1 MSSLAERLTTVSC
14 PLHVFYEDENI
25 FGDFST
31 FNQEYNDVTKVT
43 SNTITSAS
51 PQQRTSK
58 EVGSK
63 RMLCLKVIDIKYY
76 KGTFNNYADKRGSR
90 NAQFRVNNI
99 HLK

>member
-1 MSSLAERLTTVSC
+1 MSKLEDGFSVD
-14 PLHVFYEDENI
+14 FYEDENTVW
-25 FGDFST
+25 DFAT

-63 RMLCLKVIDIKYY
+63 RMLCLKVIDTKQY
-76 KGTFNNYADKRGSR
+76 KGAFTDY
-90 NAQFRVNNI
+90 VCI
-99 HLK
+99 